1 MNIIC
6 MIRNLIFNKFKNRR
20 PPLYCLVII
29 IALMIS
35 CSVFTFNGIISILPT
50 IAVSIYSIALWIGNM
65 KIIRVVEIISCMLFI
80 IYDIKV
86 LAILGLIVTIIEM
99 ISAIIALYKFDIKT
113 KCNNN

>member
-1 MNIIC
+1 MVISFQKNKKERLLKLQMFSSLLYAIQYVFLKAYTGFFMNIIC

-50 IAVSIYSIALWIGNM
+50 NSS
-65 KIIRVVEIISCMLFI
+65 
-80 IYDIKV
+80 
-86 LAILGLIVTIIEM
+86 
-99 ISAIIALYKFDIKT
+99 
-113 KCNNN
+113 